1 MNLARKTLKINHH
14 YSLLLLLAILSEFF
28 FSGHEE
34 IYETKLFTFPVQV
47 FLFSDENQENEIS
60 TFSRLFLFTYLVTLI
75 WIELNFKASARK
87 SAKLSSKL
95 TPKFNLQHPEKWKW
109 KLIEFVWL
117 QLKIIAPGSSIH
129 RLFQHAWT
137 HKLLTGRQW
146 QIFVWTRKT
155 WQTVDAYKLTGF
167 AHNSSFSFNIE
178 SPPDVDQVLIEQ
190 CGNSNYAIK
199 FTQDFPQLSC
209 WKFHWT
215 SKFRYLRI
223 ARKRTTSNEKGKF
236 LKSHNFH
243 NSTLIQF
250 MKYACSYLNFSASLT
265 QLIFT
270 LWNLT

>member
-1 MNLARKTLKINHH
+1 MPLYQI
-14 YSLLLLLAILSEFF
+14 F

-47 FLFSDENQENEIS
+47 FLFSDENQEIS

-167 AHNSSFSFNIE
+167 AHNSSFSFNIQHRI
-178 SPPDVDQVLIEQ
+178 SAWCRPS
-190 CGNSNYAIK
+190 SNRTMWEFQLCNQIYSRFSSIK
-199 FTQDFPQLSC
+199 L
-209 WKFHWT
+209 
-215 SKFRYLRI
+215 
-223 ARKRTTSNEKGKF
+223 
-236 LKSHNFH
+236 LKVS
-243 NSTLIQF
+243 
-250 MKYACSYLNFSASLT
+250 LNFKIQISPHCT
-265 QLIFT
+265 QTYDIQWERQIFEKS
-270 LWNLT
+270 